1 MVATETRKGID
12 MRKIVAGLF
21 ISLDGV
27 VERPDQ
33 WHFPYF
39 SDEMGA
45 IIGEQM
51 GEADT
56 MLLGRQTFEEFAS
69 YWPQQG
75 PEVPGSEF
83 INGSQ
88 KIVVSNTLKQVD
100 WQPTTI
106 VSGDVNGQLTALK
119 DQPGQDIAIT
129 GSPTLVRSLL
139 RDGVLDEL
147 RLLVHPI
154 VVGKGQR
161 LFDGAEETTGL
172 ELLSTRTIP
181 NGVMYHVY
189 GPAPIPQK
197 EASDA

>member
-1 MVATETRKGID
+1 

-33 WHFPYF
+33 WHFGYF

-45 IIGEQM
+45 IVGEQM
-51 GEADT
+51 AEADT
-56 MLLGRQTFEEFAS
+56 MLLGRQTFDEFAS

-83 INGSQ
+83 INGTQ
-88 KIVVSNTLKQVD
+88 KIVVSNTLKDVD

-106 VSGDVNGQLTALK
+106 ISGDVNGQLTALK
-119 DQPGQDIAIT
+119 EQPGKDIAIT
-129 GSPTLVRSLL
+129 GSPTLVRTLL

-161 LFDGAEETTGL
+161 LFDGAEESTGL
-172 ELLSTRTIP
+172 ALLSTRTLP
-181 NGVMYHVY
+181 NGVLYQVY
-189 GPAPIPQK
+189 GPAPIPAN
-197 EASDA
+197 EVPGA

>member
-1 MVATETRKGID
+1 

-45 IIGEQM
+45 VIGEQM
-51 GEADT
+51 AAADT
-56 MLLGRQTFEEFAS
+56 MLLGRKTFEEFAS
-69 YWPQQG
+69 FWPEQG
-75 PEVPGSEF
+75 PEVPASEF

-119 DQPGQDIAIT
+119 DQPGQEIAIT

-154 VVGKGQR
+154 VVGKGLR
-161 LFDGAEETTGL
+161 LFDGAEETTSL
-172 ELLSTRTIP
+172 ELLSTRTIA

-189 GPAPIPQK
+189 GPAPIPRN
-197 EASDA
+197 EEPDA